1 VAVARR
7 RAARVR
13 SLRAHDLASAQ
24 LLNYSTDFRSSAGAR
39 SQ

>member
-7 RAARVR
+7 RAAGIKPF
-13 SLRAHDLASAQ
+13 RAHDRASAE
-24 LLNYSTDFRSSAGAR
+24 LLNYSTVFRSSAGAR